1 MENKLEDVIS
11 SAPKKTRDKA
21 IDLLRQNPK
30 LSATA
35 LAAEIG
41 IQPKASTDTST
52 T

>member
-30 LSATA
+30 LNATA

-41 IQPKASTDTST
+41 IQPKASSNT
-52 T
+52 

>member
-1 MENKLEDVIS
+1 MKNKLDNVIS

-21 IDLLRQNPK
+21 TDLLRQNPK

-41 IQPKASTDTST
+41 IQPKASSNT
-52 T
+52 

>member
-1 MENKLEDVIS
+1 MGNKLEDVIS

-41 IQPKASTDTST
+41 TPPKVSSDTAT